1 MKITFDKSF
10 AKDVLSAFG
19 NNIDVDGY
27 IVSNETGGRVLSQ
40 DGEEV
45 RFTEF
50 AGIVPGSQIFIKSDV
65 VSLIKYLEWTKKN
78 GSIKVA

>member
-1 MKITFDKSF
+1 MKITFDKAF
-10 AKDVLSAFG
+10 AKDILRVFG
-19 NNIDVDGY
+19 NTIDADGY
-27 IVSNETGGRVLSQ
+27 IISDKTGERVLSQ

-50 AGIVPGSQIFIKSDV
+50 AGIVPGSQIFIKSDI

-78 GSIKVA
+78 GSTRLA